1 MNILVRSSSFIM
13 PEHNIWDKLRPNK
26 ILFSDYGDLLSINKK
41 FTKVKIEILNIF
53 LLDIINYHHLNSSNQ
68 KEEKKKIDKLLHQI
82 EKKISKENNK
92 LFVISF

>member
-53 LLDIINYHHLNSSNQ
+53 L
-68 KEEKKKIDKLLHQI
+68 
-82 EKKISKENNK
+82 
-92 LFVISF
+92 